1 MALPR
6 LRSRIASWLG
16 QDDALRPD
24 APPLLDL
31 ERLSA
36 VARTHRDAYAAADP
50 FPHAVIDGL
59 FDEAVLERVRRE
71 FATERP
77 GSILESLP
85 RHVAQKRSV
94 RDDPRNAALTPF
106 VRFFLAHL
114 NSIFFLGFLSELS
127 GIPDLIS
134 DPYFDGAGLHET
146 LPGGWLDV
154 HADFNFHGA
163 SFLDRRLNVLVYLN
177 RDWRDD
183 WGGELELWDRD
194 LTRCVRKVA
203 PLFNRTV
210 VFSTTDFSFHGH
222 PTPVR
227 CRPGESRKS
236 LAIYY
241 FTTGRPE
248 AERTE
253 RHSTIWRGGD

>member
-6 LRSRIASWLG
+6 LRARIASWLG

-183 WGGELELWDRD
+183 WGGELELWDRAR
-194 LTRCVRKVA
+194 TRCDRSIA
-203 PLFNRTV
+203 PVLDRLV
-210 VFSTTDFSFHGH
+210 VLAYGEDHWHGH
-222 PTPVR
+222 PSPLR
-227 CRPGESRKS
+227 CPDGHWRAVVTATYYAARAQPGDDDQAHG
-236 LAIYY
+236 AIWA
-241 FTTGRPE
+241 P
-248 AERTE
+248 
-253 RHSTIWRGGD
+253 